1 MESVEERVGSHE
13 MDKVYNPKIVEEK
26 WQRFWE
32 ERHFSHPEPVAGR
45 ESYSIVIP
53 PPNVTDKLHL
63 GHALNNTIQDILIR
77 FKRMQGYVTEWM
89 PGTDHAGIA
98 TQNVVERKIARE
110 QGKTRKDLGRERFI
124 EEMWKFKEATGG
136 TIIQQLKRMGCS
148 CDWDRERFTMDEGLS
163 KAVTEVFVRLYE
175 KGLVYRGNYII
186 NWCPRCQ
193 TALSDEEAEHR
204 DVQGSLWYIRYP
216 GSDGTD
222 GVTVATTRPETML
235 GDVAVAVNPEDDRF
249 RHLVGATVVLPIV
262 NREIPVIADEFVDPK
277 FGTGAVKVTPAHDP
291 NDFEIGRRHEIEPIV
306 VMNED
311 GTMNARAGAD
321 FDGIPR
327 EDARKLVVEKLEELG
342 LLLKIDTHEHA
353 VGHCYRCHTV
363 TEPYLSTQWFVKM
376 KPLAEPAV
384 EMVKNGRVT
393 FHPERWT
400 KVYLNWM
407 ENIRDWCI
415 SRQLWWGHRIPVYYC
430 DSCGHTMVSRETVT
444 VCEHCGSTGITQD
457 PDVLDTWFS
466 SWLWPFSTFG
476 WPDDTPELRAFYP
489 TNTLSTASEIIFFWV
504 ARMIMAGLE
513 FMDDIPFSQ
522 VYIHGT
528 VRDDLGRKM
537 SKSLGNGVDPLEV
550 IDSHGADAL
559 RFSMMIV
566 TAQGQDVFISY
577 PRPGEKVKNAFNTFD
592 IGRNFANKIWNA
604 TRMILSRVDG
614 AIGEAADVEEELSD
628 RWIRS
633 RFNRTAGEMAE
644 SIEAFRFND
653 ASRKIYDFIWHDFCD
668 WYLEMIKPRIE
679 AGGDEKTFVLRNAAD
694 ILAGSMQLL
703 HPIMPYITEEIWQLL
718 TEATGSKSADSIMI
732 SALPVPDESAVDDR
746 AEADMEALK
755 SVITTVRTIRN
766 EMNVPLGK
774 KADVVVIPAD
784 DDMQRIFFD
793 NRSYILDL
801 ATVNRLTLDKQATR
815 PPKSAA
821 GISGTNE
828 VFVILEGLIDIE
840 RERAR
845 ITKEIDRRAKF
856 IKSLE
861 NKLRNEGFLAK
872 APREVVRQENEKLDN
887 SREELKKLTAN
898 LKAIEC

>member
-384 EMVKNGRVT
+384 ETVKNGRVT

-513 FMDDIPFSQ
+513 FMGDIPFSQ

>member
-1 MESVEERVGSHE
+1 

-32 ERHFSHPEPVAGR
+32 ERHFSHPEPVEGR

-77 FKRMQGYVTEWM
+77 FKRLQGYVTEWM

-110 QGKTRKDLGRERFI
+110 QGKTRNDLGRERFI
-124 EEMWKFKEATGG
+124 GEMWKFKEATGG
-136 TIIQQLKRMGCS
+136 TIIKQLKRMGCS

-163 KAVTEVFVRLYE
+163 KAVSEVFVRLYE
-175 KGLVYRGNYII
+175 KGLIYRGNYII

-216 GSDGTD
+216 GPDGSD

-249 RHLVGATVVLPIV
+249 RHLVGATVVLPIM
-262 NREIPVIADEFVDPK
+262 NREIPVIADKFVDPK

-291 NDFEIGRRHEIEPIV
+291 NDFEIGQRHGIDPIV

-327 EDARKLVVEKLEELG
+327 EDARKLVVEKLENLG
-342 LLLKIDTHEHA
+342 LLLRIEAHEHA
-353 VGHCYRCHTV
+353 VGHCYRCDTV

-384 EMVKNGRVT
+384 EMVKNGRVA

-430 DSCGHTMVSRETVT
+430 DSCGHTMVSRGKVT
-444 VCEHCGSTGITQD
+444 VCKKCGSDRITQD

-476 WPDDTPELRAFYP
+476 WPDETPELRAFYP

-513 FMDDIPFSQ
+513 FMGDIPFSQ

-528 VRDDLGRKM
+528 VRDDNGRKM
-537 SKSLGNGVDPLEV
+537 SKSLGNGVDPLDV

-566 TAQGQDVFISY
+566 TAQGQDVFVSY
-577 PRPGEKVKNAFNTFD
+577 PRPGGKAKNAFNTFD

-614 AIGEAADVEEELSD
+614 VIGEASGVEEELSD
-628 RWIRS
+628 RWICS
-633 RFNRTAGEMAE
+633 RFNRTAGDMAE
-644 SIEAFRFND
+644 LIEAFRFND

-668 WYLEMIKPRIE
+668 WYLEMIKPRID
-679 AGGDEKTFVLRNAAD
+679 AGGGEKTFVLRNAAE

-703 HPIMPYITEEIWQLL
+703 HPIMPYITEEIWQIL
-718 TEATGSKSADSIMI
+718 TEATGSKTVDSIMI
-732 SALPVPDESAVDDR
+732 SALPLPDESAVDDR
-746 AEADMEALK
+746 VEADMEALK
-755 SVITTVRTIRN
+755 SVITTIRTIRN

-774 KADVVVIPAD
+774 KADVIVIPAD
-784 DDMQRIFFD
+784 NDMQRIFFD

-801 ATVNRLTLDKQATR
+801 AAVDSLTLDMQATH

-845 ITKEIDRRAKF
+845 ITKEIDRRTKF

-861 NKLRNEGFLAK
+861 NKLQNEDFLAK
-872 APREVVRQENEKLDN
+872 APREVVRHESEKLDN

-898 LKAIEC
+898 LEAIEC

>member
-718 TEATGSKSADSIMI
+718 TEATGSKSAESIMI